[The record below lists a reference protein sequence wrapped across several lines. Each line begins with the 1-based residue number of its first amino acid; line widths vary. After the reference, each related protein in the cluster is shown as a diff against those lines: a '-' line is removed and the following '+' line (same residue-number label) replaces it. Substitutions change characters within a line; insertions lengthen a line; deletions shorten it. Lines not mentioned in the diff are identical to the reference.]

1 MEIVSGTGQ
10 RRSWSTA
17 LKEQLVSETLEP
29 GVTVT
34 QVARRHDLDRS
45 LICRWRRAFG
55 LTRLRQAP
63 FCRYLEPP
71 SVLLPRPQG

>member
-1 MEIVSGTGQ
+1 MEIVSGAGR

-34 QVARRHDLDRS
+34 EVARRHDVDRS
-45 LICRWRRAFG
+45 L
-55 LTRLRQAP
+55 L
-63 FCRYLEPP
+63 
-71 SVLLPRPQG
+71 